1 MVRFLLIC
9 MLVCPV
15 SLAWAQKETPK
26 KSTRPSYSKLRKES
40 SQSELNEL
48 LNEADAIKHD
58 APGRALVL
66 IKDALAISI
75 VRQDVL
81 AESRCYNLMGEINL
95 GIEEWKLALDNFSI
109 SKTKLE
115 EAGIENSPEKSKA
128 LAGLARASMELRDY
142 ASALKYLNE
151 LRTSSTDHAT
161 IAAAEIDLAEVHYA
175 LEDYTAA
182 LDALSRAEKMVG
194 ETSPLR
200 GRIENQKARILA
212 KTNQIEESYQ
222 RFQTGQ
228 NLMRSNSA
236 PQPRAQEA
244 EVRKAKEEISEVFDE
259 QKRYDEKIDL
269 LNSSIDYNKDMRNF
283 GEVASDKVELSN
295 TLIAKGERSAAMK
308 ELEEAAMIADTIN
321 DPRQQ
326 ARAFLSLADLY
337 ETSGNTQGA
346 LRTYRKY
353 VDAVA
358 RTEEASA
365 ERVLE
370 KSDLIKTQ
378 RDIEEVSKYIAISK
392 QEEQLAQSLVFR
404 QKLIIY
410 GLILIIL
417 IIGITSYFIYKNA
430 RASKT
435 ANQLLALKS
444 LRSQMNP
451 HFIFNALNSVNQFV
465 SRNDERAANKF
476 LSEFSRLM
484 RLVLEHSQEDF
495 VSLQK
500 EEEII
505 SLYLKLEHYRFRDKF
520 DYRIS
525 VDEMINKDNIQV
537 PPMLIQPY
545 IENAV
550 WHGLR
555 YREGK
560 GFLSVEIKRAD
571 TGITVQI
578 SDNGIGRR
586 RSAALK
592 TENQKKQQSTGL
604 KNIRERLGILND
616 VYKCDYRVAIED
628 LPADSGTRVTLHIP
642 VNEKVTDHA

>member
-1 MVRFLLIC
+1 MTRLMLIC
-9 MLVCPV
+9 VLLCAATAAV
-15 SLAWAQKETPK
+15 AQKETK
-26 KSTRPSYSKLRKES
+26 KESRPSYSKLKRES
-40 SQSELNEL
+40 SQRELNDL
-48 LNEADAIKHD
+48 LTEAEAIKNT
-58 APGRALVL
+58 APANALNL

-95 GIEEWKLALDNFSI
+95 EIEEWKLAQDNFSTAN
-109 SKTKLE
+109 SKLD
-115 EAGIENSPEKSKA
+115 EARLKKVPEKYKA
-128 LAGLARASMELRDY
+128 LSGLARASIALRDY
-142 ASALKYLNE
+142 SAALRYLNE
-151 LRTSSTDHAT
+151 LRAAPADPVSVAT
-161 IAAAEIDLAEVHYA
+161 AEIDLAELHYI
-175 LEDYTAA
+175 LEDYTPA
-182 LDALSRAEKMVG
+182 LDALARAEKLLPDN
-194 ETSPLR
+194 SPLR
-200 GRIENQKARILA
+200 ARIENHKARILA

-222 RFQTGQ
+222 RFQAGQ
-228 NLMRSNSA
+228 NMLRSGSA
-236 PQPRAQEA
+236 RQAPAQEA
-244 EVRKAKEEISEVFDE
+244 EVRKAKEEISEVYDQ

-269 LNSSIDYNKDMRNF
+269 LNSSIDYNKDVKNF
-283 GEVASDKVELSN
+283 GEVANDKVELSN
-295 TLIAKGERSAAMK
+295 TLIAKGNKTAALK
-308 ELEEAAMIADTIN
+308 EIKEAAAIADTID

-326 ARAFLSLADLY
+326 ARAYLSLANLH
-337 ETSGNTQGA
+337 ETSGNTQTA
-346 LRTYRKY
+346 LQTYRKY
-353 VDAVA
+353 SDAVA
-358 RTEEASA
+358 RA
-365 ERVLE
+365 EKESEKRLME

-392 QEEQLAQSLVFR
+392 QEEQLAQSMVFR
-404 QKLIIY
+404 QQLIIY
-410 GLILIIL
+410 GLLLIIA
-417 IIGITSYFIYKNA
+417 IIGVTSYFIYKNA

-495 VSLQK
+495 ISLQK
-500 EEEII
+500 EEEIV

-520 DYRIS
+520 DYEILI
-525 VDEMINKDNIQV
+525 DENINKDSVHV

-560 GFLSVEIKRAD
+560 GFLSVQIKGTEHEI
-571 TGITVQI
+571 VVEI

-586 RSAALK
+586 RSAELK

-616 VYKCDYRVAIED
+616 VYKCDYRIHIED

-642 VNEKVTDHA
+642 VDQKVTENA

>member
-1 MVRFLLIC
+1 MTRLMLIC
-9 MLVCPV
+9 VLLCAATAAV
-15 SLAWAQKETPK
+15 AQKETK
-26 KSTRPSYSKLRKES
+26 KESRPSYSKLKRES
-40 SQSELNEL
+40 SQRELNDL
-48 LNEADAIKHD
+48 LTEAEAIKNT
-58 APGRALVL
+58 APANALNL

-95 GIEEWKLALDNFSI
+95 EIEEWKLAQDNFSTAN
-109 SKTKLE
+109 SKLD
-115 EAGIENSPEKSKA
+115 EARLKKVPEKYKA
-128 LAGLARASMELRDY
+128 LSGLGRASIALLDYSAALR
-142 ASALKYLNE
+142 YLNE
-151 LRTSSTDHAT
+151 LRAAPADPVSVAT
-161 IAAAEIDLAEVHYA
+161 AEIDLAELHYI
-175 LEDYTAA
+175 LEDYTSA
-182 LDALSRAEKMVG
+182 LDALTRAEKLLPDN
-194 ETSPLR
+194 SPLR
-200 GRIENQKARILA
+200 ARIENHKARILA

-222 RFQTGQ
+222 RFQAGQ
-228 NLMRSNSA
+228 NMLRSGTARQA
-236 PQPRAQEA
+236 PAQEA
-244 EVRKAKEEISEVFDE
+244 EVRKAKEEISEVYDQ

-269 LNSSIDYNKDMRNF
+269 LNSSIDYNKDVKNF
-283 GEVASDKVELSN
+283 GEVANDKVELSN
-295 TLIAKGERSAAMK
+295 TLIAKGNKTAALK
-308 ELEEAAMIADTIN
+308 EIKEAAAIADTID

-326 ARAFLSLADLY
+326 ARAYLSLANLH
-337 ETSGNTQGA
+337 ETSGNTQTA
-346 LRTYRKY
+346 LQTYRKY
-353 VDAVA
+353 SDAVA
-358 RTEEASA
+358 RA
-365 ERVLE
+365 EKESEKRLME

-392 QEEQLAQSLVFR
+392 QEEQLAQSMVFR
-404 QKLIIY
+404 QQLIIY
-410 GLILIIL
+410 GLLLIIA
-417 IIGITSYFIYKNA
+417 IIGVTSYFIYKNA

-495 VSLQK
+495 ISLQK
-500 EEEII
+500 EEEIV

-520 DYRIS
+520 DYEILI
-525 VDEMINKDNIQV
+525 DENINKDSVHV

-560 GFLSVEIKRAD
+560 GFLSVQIKGTEHEI
-571 TGITVQI
+571 VVEI

-586 RSAALK
+586 RSAELK

-616 VYKCDYRVAIED
+616 VYKCDYRIHIED

-642 VNEKVTDHA
+642 VDQKVTENA

>member
-1 MVRFLLIC
+1 MTRLMLIC
-9 MLVCPV
+9 VLLCAATAAV
-15 SLAWAQKETPK
+15 AQKETK
-26 KSTRPSYSKLRKES
+26 KESRPSYSKLKRES
-40 SQSELNEL
+40 SQRELNDL
-48 LNEADAIKHD
+48 LTEAEAIKNT
-58 APGRALVL
+58 APANALNL

-95 GIEEWKLALDNFSI
+95 EIEEWKLAQDNFSTAN
-109 SKTKLE
+109 SKLD
-115 EAGIENSPEKSKA
+115 EARLKKVPEKYKA
-128 LAGLARASMELRDY
+128 LSGLGRASIALLDYSAALR
-142 ASALKYLNE
+142 YLNE
-151 LRTSSTDHAT
+151 LRAAPADPVSVAT
-161 IAAAEIDLAEVHYA
+161 AEIDLAELHYI
-175 LEDYTAA
+175 LEDYTSA
-182 LDALSRAEKMVG
+182 LDALARAEKLLPDN
-194 ETSPLR
+194 SPLR
-200 GRIENQKARILA
+200 ARIENHKARILA

-222 RFQTGQ
+222 RFQAGQ
-228 NLMRSNSA
+228 NMLRSGTARQA
-236 PQPRAQEA
+236 PAQEA
-244 EVRKAKEEISEVFDE
+244 EVRKAKEEISEVYDQ

-269 LNSSIDYNKDMRNF
+269 LNSSIDYNKDVKNF
-283 GEVASDKVELSN
+283 GEVANDKVELSN
-295 TLIAKGERSAAMK
+295 TLIAKGNKTAALK
-308 ELEEAAMIADTIN
+308 EIKEAAAIADTID

-326 ARAFLSLADLY
+326 ARAYLSLANLH
-337 ETSGNTQGA
+337 ETSGNTQTA
-346 LRTYRKY
+346 LQTYRKY
-353 VDAVA
+353 SDAVA
-358 RTEEASA
+358 RA
-365 ERVLE
+365 EKESEKRLME

-392 QEEQLAQSLVFR
+392 QEEQLAQSMVFR
-404 QKLIIY
+404 QQLIIY
-410 GLILIIL
+410 GLLLIIA
-417 IIGITSYFIYKNA
+417 IIGVTSYFIYKNA

-495 VSLQK
+495 ISLQK
-500 EEEII
+500 EEEIV

-520 DYRIS
+520 DYEILI
-525 VDEMINKDNIQV
+525 DENINKDSVHV

-560 GFLSVEIKRAD
+560 GFLSVQIKGTEHEI
-571 TGITVQI
+571 VVEI

-586 RSAALK
+586 RSAELK

-616 VYKCDYRVAIED
+616 VYKCDYRIHIED

-642 VNEKVTDHA
+642 VDQKVTENA